1 MYSKHILVGNVG
13 SSPEMKY
20 TPSGIAVTT
29 FSLAVN
35 KRWKNADGQQQEKT
49 TWWRV
54 TVWRQQAEFVSQYV
68 TKGMRVLVE
77 AEDVEARAFTDKT
90 GNNRASLEITANA
103 VRFMDSKKDSGDPT
117 DDISVES
124 AEKIPF

>member
-13 SSPEMKY
+13 SAPEMKY

-35 KRWKNADGQQQEKT
+35 KRWKSADGQQQEKT

-77 AEDVEARAFTDKT
+77 AEDVEARAFTDKS
-90 GNNRASLEITANA
+90 GNNRASLEITATA
-103 VRFMDSKKDSGDPT
+103 VRFMDSKKESGDLT
-117 DDISVES
+117 DNVSVENS
-124 AEKIPF
+124 PEIPF

>member
-77 AEDVEARAFTDKT
+77 GEDVEARAFTDKT
-90 GNNRASLEITANA
+90 GNNRASLEITANV

-117 DDISVES
+117 DAVSVQDGEV
-124 AEKIPF
+124 IPF